1 MTKHDLHLFHD
12 IFNIINEINEQIQS
26 QNHYLLLMFLT
37 QFVI

>member
-12 IFNIINEINEQIQS
+12 IFNIINEQIQS